1 MSEWEHG
8 RQPVV
13 GGETVAGNGKSR
25 SGGGGGSGPHSVM
38 SLVAY
43 QRLRRDVVNG
53 VCGRHLPTE

>member
-1 MSEWEHG
+1 VSEWAHG

-25 SGGGGGSGPHSVM
+25 SGGGGPHSVM

-43 QRLRRDVVNG
+43 QRLQRYVVNG
-53 VCGRHLPTE
+53 ASGRHLPTE